1 MSELNPAFSMS
12 LARQFNAIRQLSPEN
27 LILKKDRWNHTIKD
41 VKKSGFIC
49 YDGRTYLVKEV
60 GSYQE
65 FDEKFVNSSSLPWFE
80 LKLFCI
86 DTGEIVNL
94 EWEEDDDIEVSM
106 TLKELKFSDLR
117 DDEREAV
124 DEDDLDQIAEE
135 EEGIFFGGKKFDYDD
150 DYPAKYYR
158 NSIIEGGDK
167 VYMYEF
173 EAQDGTCL
181 TIEEWQQSGG
191 KEEYKIY
198 LSSQIDV
205 NNIEIISLGG

>member
-1 MSELNPAFSMS
+1 MTELNPTFRMS
-12 LARQFNAIRQLSPEN
+12 LARQFDSIRHLSPEN

-41 VKKSGFIC
+41 IKQSGFLC

-65 FDEKFVNSSSLPWFE
+65 FDEKYIKGSGRPWFE

-86 DTGEIVNL
+86 DTGAIVNL
-94 EWEEDDDIEVSM
+94 EWEEDDEIEVSM
-106 TLKELKFSDLR
+106 TLRELRFSDLR
-117 DDEREAV
+117 DDEGKSI
-124 DEDDLDQIAEE
+124 DEDDLDQTAEDK
-135 EEGIFFGGKKFDYDD
+135 EGIFFDGKEFEYKD

-158 NSIIEGGDK
+158 NGVMEGGDK

-173 EAQDGTCL
+173 ESLDGTCL
-181 TIEEWQQSGG
+181 TIEEWQSGG

-205 NNIEIISLGG
+205 NNIEILSLGG